1 MLCDHKKS
9 DIQKHV
15 EALENYLD
23 SAAGAKDSSQHVLS
37 HTDPTEFVPL
47 HATLLQRLQTMSNL
61 KVALFSNSHF
71 YWWIQRG
78 ESSRSNWIQ
87 GVQLLLEGFKLLF
100 EGGTYGFL

>member
-23 SAAGAKDSSQHVLS
+23 SAACAKDFSQHVLS

-61 KVALFSNSHF
+61 KVALILISPF
-71 YWWIQRG
+71 YGWMQRG
-78 ESSRSNWIQ
+78 
-87 GVQLLLEGFKLLF
+87 
-100 EGGTYGFL
+100 GGGRVTRQPYPENHIWL

>member
-23 SAAGAKDSSQHVLS
+23 SAACAKDFSQHVLS

-61 KVALFSNSHF
+61 KVVLFLNIHPEGGGGGG
-71 YWWIQRG
+71 R
-78 ESSRSNWIQ
+78 SSRSNWTQ
-87 GVQLLLEGFKLLF
+87 GVQLLLEGIQLLF

>member
-23 SAAGAKDSSQHVLS
+23 SAAGVKDFSQHVLS

-61 KVALFSNSHF
+61 KVALF
-71 YWWIQRG
+71 
-78 ESSRSNWIQ
+78 
-87 GVQLLLEGFKLLF
+87 
-100 EGGTYGFL
+100 

>member
-23 SAAGAKDSSQHVLS
+23 SAAGAKDFSQHVLS

-61 KVALFSNSHF
+61 KVVLFLICPYSFHFSHNF
-71 YWWIQRG
+71 NFRNIMRKNLYC
-78 ESSRSNWIQ
+78 
-87 GVQLLLEGFKLLF
+87 LLK
-100 EGGTYGFL
+100 